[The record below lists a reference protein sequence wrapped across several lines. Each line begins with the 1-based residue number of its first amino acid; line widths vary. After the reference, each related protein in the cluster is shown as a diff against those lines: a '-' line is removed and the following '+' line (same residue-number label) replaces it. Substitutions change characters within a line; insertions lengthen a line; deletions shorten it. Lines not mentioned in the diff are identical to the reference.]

1 MVKLIDLV
9 RRASCARQATAVGRS
24 RTSVSVRTTEGAGI
38 IVRGGEYSAVFRLG
52 HGRARLQA
60 ADVRFAPSDERK
72 ERAVAR
78 PKRAYTGDE
87 RREEHG
93 IGAAPVL
100 SHYASVGKG
109 HHLTEARRKH
119 HMPPCGGRHSVPRD
133 PGGSCGRRRPCRL
146 RRRTGR
152 WTIQSGAEL
161 NHVSGQRRPRNNLWP
176 S

>member
-1 MVKLIDLV
+1 M
-9 RRASCARQATAVGRS
+9 SG
-24 RTSVSVRTTEGAGI
+24 EGNIPLYLG
-38 IVRGGEYSAVFRLG
+38 LG

-78 PKRAYTGDE
+78 PKTAYTGDE

-119 HMPPCGGRHSVPRD
+119 HMPPCGGRRQISHCK
-133 PGGSCGRRRPCRL
+133 GGARRRRAA
-146 RRRTGR
+146 
-152 WTIQSGAEL
+152 Q
-161 NHVSGQRRPRNNLWP
+161 RPRVLRASPNEAAKGQL
-176 S
+176 